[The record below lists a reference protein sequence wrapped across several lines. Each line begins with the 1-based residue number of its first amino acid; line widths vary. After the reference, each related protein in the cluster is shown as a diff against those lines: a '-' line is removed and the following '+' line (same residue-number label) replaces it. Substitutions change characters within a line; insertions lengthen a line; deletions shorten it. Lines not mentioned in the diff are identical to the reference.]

1 MVLTGILEGVGKAH
15 EISAAGVFLRR
26 FHIDGKTTLGCSTM
40 NTTGYRISHG
50 AADSARAGRPE
61 RIIMDQYENPITEA
75 EETIQ
80 DGGQGEVEDLHEPGA
95 EATDEEAEPTDGQE
109 PAEDPGDGGR
119 EPQKQTHADNAA
131 ARAARLRAQRETEE
145 RVNREVDAEIAA
157 MGLIDPYTNQPI
169 RTRQQL
175 NAYSRAAQEAQ
186 IRERAEQENRP
197 AEEIRREMEDR
208 RLAEQKRKEMDDEKS
223 RTDAERK
230 QKEFLQED
238 AADFMERYPSVDII
252 KLQGNADFREFCG
265 SRFGKEPLG
274 DLYESYMKLFGKAS
288 AKGKAESKAAR
299 GVGGGT
305 GTAGSGL
312 TAAQQKELDAWN
324 RENPD
329 MKMTA
334 KEFLSR

>member
-1 MVLTGILEGVGKAH
+1 
-15 EISAAGVFLRR
+15 
-26 FHIDGKTTLGCSTM
+26 M
-40 NTTGYRISHG
+40 NTTDQPISHG

-61 RIIMDQYENPITEA
+61 RIIMDHYENPITER
-75 EETIQ
+75 EEIIQ
-80 DGGQGEVEDLHEPGA
+80 DGGQEEVEDLQEPEA
-95 EATDEEAEPTDGQE
+95 EATDEESEATDGQE

-119 EPQKQTHADNAA
+119 ERQEKQKRTDNHIAK
-131 ARAARLRAQRETEE
+131 AARLRERRETEE
-145 RVNREVDAEIAA
+145 RINREVDAEIAA
-157 MGLIDPYTNQPI
+157 MGLVDPYTNQPI

-197 AEEIRREMEDR
+197 AEDIRREMEDR

-223 RTDAERK
+223 KSDAKRRQE
-230 QKEFLQED
+230 EFLQAD

-288 AKGKAESKAAR
+288 AKSKAESKAAR

>member
-1 MVLTGILEGVGKAH
+1 MT
-15 EISAAGVFLRR
+15 R
-26 FHIDGKTTLGCSTM
+26 
-40 NTTGYRISHG
+40 
-50 AADSARAGRPE
+50 
-61 RIIMDQYENPITEA
+61 NP
-75 EETIQ
+75 
-80 DGGQGEVEDLHEPGA
+80 
-95 EATDEEAEPTDGQE
+95 EPT
-109 PAEDPGDGGR
+109 R
-119 EPQKQTHADNAA
+119 
-131 ARAARLRAQRETEE
+131 
-145 RVNREVDAEIAA
+145 
-157 MGLIDPYTNQPI
+157 
-169 RTRQQL
+169 
-175 NAYSRAAQEAQ
+175 
-186 IRERAEQENRP
+186 
-197 AEEIRREMEDR
+197 
-208 RLAEQKRKEMDDEKS
+208 
-223 RTDAERK
+223 RK
-230 QKEFLQED
+230 QKEFLQAD

-288 AKGKAESKAAR
+288 AKSKAESKAAR